1 MPPPDRG
8 AAGGPAR
15 DPAPRLDLDDVDAI
29 LLYALQVDARLSQAA
44 LGARVGLSAAAVNRR
59 LRRLTDAGV
68 IRRTSAVL
76 APELLGVPLTVV
88 VGVLLVS
95 ERLDLI
101 DEVEASFTAV
111 PAVQQCYYVT
121 GRWDFVLVVLVADM
135 AHYTRLTR
143 ELFLHRPEIDRFES
157 LVVMRAAKVSLDVP
171 GLTPAGRDAR

>member
-29 LLYALQVDARLSQAA
+29 LLDALQADARLPQAA

-88 VGVLLVS
+88 VGVSLVS

-101 DEVEASFTAV
+101 DEVGEVAEAAD
-111 PAVQQCYYVT
+111 AKH
-121 GRWDFVLVVLVADM
+121 LVVS
-135 AHYTRLTR
+135 HYSDLGAEKVDVSKWRRLAQRGYGGRATIG
-143 ELFLHRPEIDRFES
+143 EDLDRFT
-157 LVVMRAAKVSLDVP
+157 L
-171 GLTPAGRDAR
+171 PARGHGRGRGRGHGKGADQ